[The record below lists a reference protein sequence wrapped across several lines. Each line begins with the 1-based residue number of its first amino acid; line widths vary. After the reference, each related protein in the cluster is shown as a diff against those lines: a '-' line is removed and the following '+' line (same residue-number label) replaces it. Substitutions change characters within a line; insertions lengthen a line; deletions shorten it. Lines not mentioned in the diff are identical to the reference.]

1 MPMKQT
7 SIVDQAFDSCEKI
20 AFRHY
25 ENFPVASLFIPKDKR
40 KYVAA
45 IYAFARTA
53 DDAAD
58 EEGLTNQARLQRL
71 SRLEQQLHLCL
82 EGNASDPV
90 FIALGESVSRF
101 DLPVVCFEQLLIAFR
116 MDVEKKRYAT
126 WEEVLGYC
134 SFSANPIG
142 RLILQLFGYKGDD
155 RLHASDA
162 ICTAL
167 QLTNF
172 WQDLS
177 IDLNR
182 NRIYVP
188 HDDLEQFGC
197 TEADLLRHEYDRNFC
212 RLMTFEID
220 RTELLFKEGKPLTDW
235 VDRDLRLQLRLTWF
249 GGMKILKKIR
259 HINYDVFSHRPTISR
274 WDKFLMM
281 IEAIRRRGK
290 RGGSTAG
297 GTNSTQREA

>member
-7 SIVDQAFDSCEKI
+7 SSIEQAFDSCEEI
-20 AFRHY
+20 ASRHY

-40 KYVAA
+40 RYVAA

-53 DDAAD
+53 DDVAD

-71 SRLEQQLHLCL
+71 SKLEQHLHLCL
-82 EGNASDPV
+82 EGSAHDPV
-90 FIALGESVSRF
+90 FIALGESISRF
-101 DLPVVCFEQLLIAFR
+101 DLPVVCFEQLLTAFR

-126 WEEVLGYC
+126 WEEVLSYC

-155 RLHASDA
+155 RLQTSDA

-177 IDLNR
+177 IDLSR

-188 HDDLEQFGC
+188 HEDLERFGC
-197 TEADLLRHEYDRNFC
+197 TEAGFLRHEYDPNFC
-212 RLMTFEID
+212 RLMAFEID

-235 VDRDLRLQLRLTWF
+235 VDRDLRMQLRLTWL

-259 HINYDVFSHRPTISR
+259 RGKYDVFNHRPTISK

-281 IEAIRRRGK
+281 IEAMGRRGE
-290 RGGSTAG
+290 RTGSTAL

>member
-1 MPMKQT
+1 MKQT
-7 SIVDQAFDSCEKI
+7 SVIEQAFDSCEEI

-25 ENFPVASLFIPKDKR
+25 ENFPVASLLIPKDKR

-53 DDAAD
+53 DDVAD
-58 EEGLTNQARLQRL
+58 EEGLTNQTRLQRL
-71 SRLEQQLHLCL
+71 SKLEQQLHLCL
-82 EGNASDPV
+82 EGSASDPV
-90 FIALGESVSRF
+90 FIALGESISRF
-101 DLPVVCFEQLLIAFR
+101 DLPVACFEQLLSAFR

-126 WEEVLGYC
+126 WEEVLSYC
-134 SFSANPIG
+134 SFSANPVG

-188 HDDLEQFGC
+188 HEDLERFGC
-197 TEADLLRHEYDRNFC
+197 TEADLLRHEYDVNFS

-220 RTELLFKEGKPLTDW
+220 RTELLFEEGKPLTDW
-235 VDRDLRLQLRLTWF
+235 VDRDLRLQLRLTWL

-259 HINYDVFSHRPTISR
+259 RTNYDVFSHRPTISR
-274 WDKFLMM
+274 WDKLMM
-281 IEAIRRRGK
+281 MIKAIGRK
-290 RGGSTAG
+290 RKSGGSTAL
-297 GTNSTQREA
+297 GTNSTHPEV

>member
-1 MPMKQT
+1 VSVKET
-7 SIVDQAFDSCEKI
+7 SVIEQAFSSCEQI

-25 ENFPVASLFIPKDKR
+25 ENFPVASLFIPKAKR

-53 DDAAD
+53 DDVAD

-71 SRLEQQLHLCL
+71 SELEHKLHLCL
-82 EGNASDPV
+82 DGSAGDPV
-90 FIALGESVSRF
+90 FIALGESISRF
-101 DLPVVCFEQLLIAFR
+101 NLPVVGFEQLLTAFR
-116 MDVEKKRYAT
+116 MDIEKKRYAT
-126 WEEVLGYC
+126 WEELLNYC
-134 SFSANPIG
+134 SFSANPVG
-142 RLILQLFGYKGDD
+142 RLILHLFGYKGDD

-188 HDDLEQFGC
+188 HEDLQRFDC
-197 TEADLLRHEYDRNFC
+197 TEADLLRHEYDVNFC
-212 RLMTFEID
+212 RLMSFEID
-220 RTELLFKEGKPLTDW
+220 RTALLFEEGKPLTDW
-235 VDRDLRLQLRLTWF
+235 VDGDLRLQLMLTWL
-249 GGMKILKKIR
+249 GGMKILEKIR
-259 HINYDVFSHRPTISR
+259 RSKYDVFSHRPTISR

-281 IEAIRRRGK
+281 IEAIGRRRK
-290 RGGSTAG
+290 SGGSTAL

>member
-1 MPMKQT
+1 MKQT
-7 SIVDQAFDSCEKI
+7 SSIEQAFDSCEEI
-20 AFRHY
+20 ASRHY

-53 DDAAD
+53 DDVAD

-71 SRLEQQLHLCL
+71 SKLEQQLELCAK
-82 EGNASDPV
+82 GGTSDPV
-90 FIALGESVSRF
+90 FIALGESISRF
-101 DLPVVCFEQLLIAFR
+101 DLPVLCFEQLLTAFR

-134 SFSANPIG
+134 SFSANPVG
-142 RLILQLFGYKGDD
+142 RLILQLFGYKGDE
-155 RLHASDA
+155 RVHASDA
-162 ICTAL
+162 ICTGL

-188 HDDLEQFGC
+188 HEDLERFGC
-197 TEADLLRHEYDRNFC
+197 TEADLLRHEYDPNFC

-235 VDRDLRLQLRLTWF
+235 VDRDLRMQLRLTWL

-259 HINYDVFSHRPTISR
+259 RSNYDVFNHRPTISR
-274 WDKFLMM
+274 WDTLLMM
-281 IEAIRRRGK
+281 IEATVRRRKGT
-290 RGGSTAG
+290 GSAAPG
-297 GTNSTQREA
+297 INSTEREV